1 MQHKLAAQVRS
12 LLPKSF
18 ELLGILSVRQE
29 ACNDI
34 WLFALSDG
42 AKSMQCI
49 Q

>member
-18 ELLGILSVRQE
+18 ELLVILSLRQE
-29 ACNDI
+29 ACKDF

-42 AKSMQCI
+42 PKSI
-49 Q
+49 QYI